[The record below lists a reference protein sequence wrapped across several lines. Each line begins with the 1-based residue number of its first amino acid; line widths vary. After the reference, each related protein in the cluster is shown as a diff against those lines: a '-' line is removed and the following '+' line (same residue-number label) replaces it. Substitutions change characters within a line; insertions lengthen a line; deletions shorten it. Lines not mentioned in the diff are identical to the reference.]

1 MALKESECTW
11 NIVTTLAQASKLT
24 KKRRSKAI
32 DLMLKIE
39 FWVILLLIVV

>member
-24 KKRRSKAI
+24 KNVGQKP
-32 DLMLKIE
+32 
-39 FWVILLLIVV
+39 